1 MEQIA
6 SSSCSVSSSASSHGT
21 AGLVELG
28 TVRCPAPIFVSA
40 YFRSLFC
47 EVHLWKKK
55 TAKAMFLKMSLTE
68 SVQLNVLTILTNQTG
83 GWVG

>member
-6 SSSCSVSSSASSHGT
+6 SSSCSVSSSASSHGI

-28 TVRCPAPIFVSA
+28 TVWCPAPIFVSA

-47 EVHLWKKK
+47 EVHLRKKNTNK
-55 TAKAMFLKMSLTE
+55 PMFMKMSLTE
-68 SVQLNVLTILTNQTG
+68 SVQLNVLTILTNRTG